1 MTGNS
6 LTARDV
12 SLLFRIYGIGSRSLK
27 KTLISFGTGGRLGR
41 DSANHFVVQALRNV
55 SFELGEGDRL
65 GIVGS
70 NGSGKSTLLRVL
82 AGIYQPQ
89 SGSVEAKGK
98 LAAIIDPSVALDPYA
113 TGYENIQ
120 TRAILLDVPASRL
133 EAFTEQVRTISEL
146 GDYLAMPVHAYSSG
160 MLMRLNFAL
169 SISVSPEILLLDE
182 WLSVAD
188 HSFREKAQ
196 AHMHSLVEQS
206 SILVLASHDLSLLE
220 EVCNRGIY
228 LKDGTIAHSG
238 TIEEVITAYRDAE

>member
-1 MTGNS
+1 
-6 LTARDV
+6 
-12 SLLFRIYGIGSRSLK
+12 
-27 KTLISFGTGGRLGR
+27 
-41 DSANHFVVQALRNV
+41 
-55 SFELGEGDRL
+55 
-65 GIVGS
+65 
-70 NGSGKSTLLRVL
+70 
-82 AGIYQPQ
+82 
-89 SGSVEAKGK
+89 
-98 LAAIIDPSVALDPYA
+98 
-113 TGYENIQ
+113 
-120 TRAILLDVPASRL
+120 
-133 EAFTEQVRTISEL
+133 
-146 GDYLAMPVHAYSSG
+146 MPVHAYSSG